1 MDNISTSS
9 ANSSETPRGKGDTVR
24 TASTSREY
32 GAKNLLVLEGLE
44 AVRKRPAMYIGSTDT
59 RGLMHCLWEIFDNG
73 VDEALAGYGR
83 RITVTLE
90 KAGSILVTDEGRGIP
105 VDVEP
110 RTGLSGL
117 EVVYTKLH
125 AGGKF
130 GGGAY
135 NVSGGLHGV
144 GAAVVN
150 AVSVRLDVEVD
161 RKSTVWGM
169 SFRRGVPGVFEGEG
183 PDAPFTPGSGVRKVG
198 KAKRGVTGTRV
209 RYWPDRQIFLPDA
222 KLSWSKLADRARQT
236 AFLVPGLE
244 IVITDE
250 RGIQTDPETGDVLET
265 VSETMRFDGGI
276 SEFAEYLA
284 TDQPVNNVMRLQ
296 GETSFTET
304 VPMLDENG
312 GMTPTDV
319 DRDLGVDIAL
329 RWGTGYDTTV
339 RSFVNIIATPKG
351 GTHVQGFE
359 QGLLRAFSAGL
370 EGTRILKSSE
380 EIVKDDVLEGMTA
393 VVTVSLAEPQFEG
406 QTKEVLG
413 TPPVRRL
420 VARIVEDKMTAF
432 LTSAKAADKPVARAL
447 MEKVVNASRTR
458 VAARAHKE
466 NQRRKN
472 ALESSHLPPKL
483 KDCRSSDPDV
493 TELFIVEGDSA
504 LGTANVARNSEHQA
518 LLPIRGKL
526 LNVQKADLGAMLKNA
541 ECASI
546 IQVVGA
552 GSGKTFD
559 LDQARYGK
567 VIFMADADSDGAH
580 IRCLLATL
588 FFRYMRPMVEAG
600 RVFSAVPPLHRF
612 ELINPKRGMDK
623 YLYTYTDAEYQRTAA
638 QLAKKGVRF
647 KEPQRYKGLGEMD
660 ASQLKETTMD
670 PRHRTLRRITVDD
683 AAEAEGTFEILMGN
697 EVAPRKQF
705 IVEGAY
711 RLDAEQIDA

>member
-144 GAAVVN
+144 GASVVN

-518 LLPIRGKL
+518 LLPIRGKI

-683 AAEAEGTFEILMGN
+683 AAEAEGTFEILSL
-697 EVAPRKQF
+697 
-705 IVEGAY
+705 IH
-711 RLDAEQIDA
+711 I